1 MRKIF
6 ILARKSKGMAINLS
20 DIIDSTKIFK
30 NKKEKNVAEKWL
42 GKFKGAIPENKKG
55 KEYLKELRGNLYG
68 KI

>member
-1 MRKIF
+1 
-6 ILARKSKGMAINLS
+6 MAINLS